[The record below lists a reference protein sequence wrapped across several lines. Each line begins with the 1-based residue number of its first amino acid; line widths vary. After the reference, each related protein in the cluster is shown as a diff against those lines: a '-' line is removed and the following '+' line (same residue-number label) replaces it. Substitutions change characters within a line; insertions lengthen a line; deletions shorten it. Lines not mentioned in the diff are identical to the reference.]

1 MPRVSE
7 DHLAARRRQ
16 ILDAARACFA
26 RNGFHATSMQDV
38 VAESGLSMGAVYRY
52 FKSKD
57 DLIQAIAEDVVGML
71 VGQVDHLIDA
81 RPLPPLTQV
90 LDGVL
95 SVVEIQ
101 TGPDGAVRMAIQVWA
116 EALRNPRLSDL
127 LARVYPT
134 IRAAFVR
141 LAARAREEGQLPAR
155 TDPEQAGSVLFGLVP
170 GYFLQLVLVGDIN
183 RADYLA
189 GLDALLAAHPRSPCT
204 SPSS

>member
-1 MPRVSE
+1 VPRVSE
-7 DHLAARRRQ
+7 EHLAARRRQ

-38 VAESGLSMGAVYRY
+38 VVESGLSMGAVYRY

-57 DLIQAIAEDVVGML
+57 DLIQAIAEEVVGML

-81 RPLPPLTQV
+81 RPLPPLTEV

-95 SVVEIQ
+95 GVVESQ
-101 TGPDGAVRMAIQVWA
+101 AGPDGVVRMAIQVWG
-116 EALRNPRLSDL
+116 EALRNPSLKDL

-134 IRAAFVR
+134 IRSAFVR
-141 LAARAREEGQLPAR
+141 LAARAREDGQLPADS
-155 TDPEQAGSVLFGLVP
+155 DPDQVGSVLFGLVP
-170 GYFLQLVLVGDIN
+170 GYFLQLILVGDIN

-189 GLDALLAAHPRSPCT
+189 GLDALLHARLPATPM
-204 SPSS
+204 

>member
-7 DHLAARRRQ
+7 AHLAARRRQ

-38 VAESGLSMGAVYRY
+38 VVESGLSMGAVYRY

-57 DLIQAIAEDVVGML
+57 DLVQAIAEEVVGML
-71 VGQVDHLIDA
+71 VGEIDHLIDA
-81 RPLPPLTQV
+81 RPLPPLTEV

-95 SVVEIQ
+95 AVVEAQ
-101 TGPDGAVRMAIQVWA
+101 AGPDGVVRMAIQVWG
-116 EALRNPRLSDL
+116 ESLRNQRLSDL

-141 LAARAREEGQLPAR
+141 LATRARDEGRLPGH
-155 TDPEQAGSVLFGLVP
+155 TDPEQVGSVLFGLVP
-170 GYFLQLVLVGDIN
+170 GYFLQLILVGDIN

-189 GLDALLAAHPRSPCT
+189 GLEALLEGTVR
-204 SPSS
+204 

>member
-16 ILDAARACFA
+16 ILDAARTCFA

-38 VAESGLSMGAVYRY
+38 VVESGLSMGAVYRY

-57 DLIQAIAEDVVGML
+57 DLIQAIAEDTVGML

-81 RPLPPLTQV
+81 RPLPPMTEV
-90 LDGVL
+90 LDDVL
-95 SVVEIQ
+95 RLVETQ
-101 TGPDGAVRMAIQVWA
+101 TGPDGVVRMAIQVWA

-141 LAARAREEGQLPAR
+141 LAARAREEGQLPAH

-170 GYFLQLVLVGDIN
+170 GYFLQLILVGDVN

-189 GLDALLAAHPRSPCT
+189 GLGALLDAHPGSVCMPRS
-204 SPSS
+204 S